1 MIDQLVAHNGD
12 KGWKASGYLRGRPS
26 LTRRFDTGT
35 GQDLVEKLGYEI
47 ETRARHSV
55 LRSSE
60 GRAQAVA
67 VFLQDTERQGR
78 A

>member
-1 MIDQLVAHNGD
+1 MLHGVH
-12 KGWKASGYLRGRPS
+12 KARSEPLLRECV
-26 LTRRFDTGT
+26 
-35 GQDLVEKLGYEI
+35 QDIVEKLGYEI